1 MNEDTLYELLDG
13 FEWKDLE
20 LKESRTKVPES
31 AYESVSAFLNTEGGH
46 IVLGVNDKREIV
58 GVIDV
63 DKIQNDFIGNLRKP
77 ERFGSPVTF
86 EEYIRQHKDMNVLI
100 FYIPEANR
108 KDKPVY
114 VKTKKQG
121 NVAFIR
127 KGGGDYK
134 CGKTELDRMIADAQ
148 ETRPDGELLD
158 IAPDDCL
165 DANSIKWYR
174 HRYENK
180 GGNRSLEASS
190 NHEFLVELGLL
201 VEYKGSL
208 LPTRAVVLL
217 LGKTSRIRQLMP
229 RPIVDCLRY
238 GFERDHANTGQR
250 WDKRVTC
257 EMNII
262 NSWQAIVDWYNSF
275 TDNPFNLDQVSGQ
288 RTDVRPDFVAFRESV
303 INLLS
308 HQDFTDH
315 SRWPTIEDFSDV
327 TRFWNPGD
335 AFVTADK
342 LLEPGSKEVRNP
354 LIVRA
359 LRDIGFSEQSGWG
372 LRDVFR
378 NWSDL
383 GLVPPVLNIDKAD
396 KCFEL
401 SLQRKVLMS
410 GEQILFQSQIGINL
424 QPKEAK
430 AFANLCVSENAQ
442 ITHSALRAALGLNG
456 AETGKIVQKLTI
468 QGVAVA
474 VSDHAIALAEHLI
487 PLRNKLLKIE
497 STDNA
502 DTEEQNDLST
512 VQVEPATS
520 DLSTEQ
526 VEPLTALSDKQK
538 ALLNYCD
545 VPRSMAEIQQ
555 HLGASNR
562 GYFKSTHL
570 DPLLAHGIMVMTIP
584 DKPRSSKQRYVVTDK
599 GLALKDA
606 MLKAGRDNHFE
617 NTESDQATGQND

>member
-1 MNEDTLYELLDG
+1 VNENKLYELLDG
-13 FEWKDLE
+13 LEWKDLE
-20 LKESRTKVPES
+20 LKESRVKVPES

-46 IVLGVNDKREIV
+46 IVLGVNDKKEIV

-63 DKIQNDFIGNLRKP
+63 DKIQNDFIGNLHNP
-77 ERFGSPVTF
+77 ERFGSPVMF
-86 EEYIRQHKDMNVLI
+86 EEYLKQHQDMNVLV

-134 CGKTELDRMIADAQ
+134 CGKAELDRMIADAQ
-148 ETRPDGELLD
+148 EVRPDGELLD

-165 DANSIKWYR
+165 DANSLKWYR

-180 GGNRSLEASS
+180 GGNRSLETFSD
-190 NHEFLVELGLL
+190 HDFLVELGLL
-201 VEYKGSL
+201 VEHKGSL

-217 LGKTSRIRQLMP
+217 LGKTSRVRQLMP

-238 GFERDHANTGQR
+238 GFERDHANAGQR

-288 RTDVRPDFVAFRESV
+288 RTDVPPDFVAFRESV

-315 SRWPTIEDFSDV
+315 SRWPTIENFSDV

-342 LLEPGSKEVRNP
+342 LLEPGAKEVRNP
-354 LIVRA
+354 VIVRA

-372 LRDVFR
+372 LRDVYR

-383 GLVPPVLNIDKAD
+383 GRVPPVLNNDKSN

-401 SLQRKVLMS
+401 ELQRKVLMS
-410 GEQILFQSQIGINL
+410 EEQILFQSQIGINL
-424 QPKEAK
+424 QPKEAE
-430 AFANLCVSENAQ
+430 AFANLCASERAH

-456 AETGKIVQKLTI
+456 VETGKIVQKLII

-474 VSDHAIALAEHLI
+474 VGDHAIALADHLK
-487 PLRNKLLKIE
+487 PLRNQLLR
-497 STDNA
+497 S
-502 DTEEQNDLST
+502 DL
-512 VQVEPATS
+512 VEGVGMAELG

-526 VEPLTALSDKQK
+526 VETEAPDLSTEQVKPLTALTDKQR
-538 ALLNYCD
+538 ALLSYCD
-545 VPRSMAEIQQ
+545 VPRSMAEMQE
-555 HLGASNR
+555 HVGAGSR
-562 GYFKSTHL
+562 GFLKDTHL
-570 DPLLAHGIMVMTIP
+570 APLLDHGLMTMTIP
-584 DKPRSSKQRYVVTDK
+584 DKPRSSKQQYVVTDK
-599 GLALKDA
+599 GLALKEA
-606 MLKAGRDNHFE
+606 MKQKQSN
-617 NTESDQATGQND
+617 

>member
-13 FEWKDLE
+13 LEWKDLE
-20 LKESRTKVPES
+20 LKESRIKVPES

-46 IVLGVNDKREIV
+46 IVLGVNDKKEIV

-63 DKIQNDFIGNLRKP
+63 DKIQNDFIGNLHNP
-77 ERFGSPVTF
+77 ERFGSPVSF
-86 EEYIRQHKDMNVLI
+86 DDYLKQHQDMNVLI

-108 KDKPVY
+108 QDKPVY

-134 CGKTELDRMIADAQ
+134 CGKIELDRLIADAQ
-148 ETRPDGELLD
+148 EKRPDGELLD

-165 DANSIKWYR
+165 DVNSIKWYR

-180 GGNRSLEASS
+180 GGNRSLETFSDYD
-190 NHEFLVELGLL
+190 FLVELGLL
-201 VEYKGSL
+201 VEHKGSL

-217 LGKTSRIRQLMP
+217 LGKTSRIRQLIP

-288 RTDVRPDFVAFRESV
+288 RTDVPPDFVAFRESV

-354 LIVRA
+354 IIVRA

-372 LRDVFR
+372 LREVFR

-383 GLVPPVLNIDKAD
+383 GRVPPVLNNDKSE
-396 KCFEL
+396 KYFEL
-401 SLQRKVLMS
+401 KLQRKVLMS
-410 GEQILFQSQIGINL
+410 EEQILFQSQIGINL
-424 QPKEAK
+424 QPKEAE
-430 AFANLCVSENAQ
+430 AFANLCASDNAQ
-442 ITHSALRAALGLNG
+442 ITHSALQAALGLNG

-474 VSDHAIALAEHLI
+474 ISDHAIGLADHLMPI
-487 PLRNKLLKIE
+487 RNQLLKLGLDDDVE
-497 STDNA
+497 EVKQ
-502 DTEEQNDLST
+502 EEQQGDLST
-512 VQVEPATS
+512 AQVEPAAP
-520 DLSTEQ
+520 DLSTAQ
-526 VEPLTALSDKQK
+526 VETLTALSDKQK
-538 ALLNYCD
+538 ALLRYCD
-545 VPRSMAEIQQ
+545 VPRTMAEIQE

-562 GYFKSTHL
+562 GFLKSTHL
-570 DPLLAHGIMVMTIP
+570 NPLLAHSIMVMTIP
-584 DKPRSSKQRYVVTDK
+584 DKPRSSKQKYVVTEK
-599 GLALKDA
+599 GLALKTA
-606 MLKAGRDNHFE
+606 MQK
-617 NTESDQATGQND
+617 TKTDQAARQH

>member
-1 MNEDTLYELLDG
+1 MNENKLYELLDG
-13 FEWKDLE
+13 LEWKDLE
-20 LKESRTKVPES
+20 LKESRVKVPES

-46 IVLGVNDKREIV
+46 IVLGVNDKKEIV

-63 DKIQNDFIGNLRKP
+63 DKIQNDFIGNLHNP
-77 ERFGSPVTF
+77 ERFGSPVMF
-86 EEYIRQHKDMNVLI
+86 EEYLKQHQDMNVLV

-134 CGKTELDRMIADAQ
+134 CGKAELDRMIADAQ
-148 ETRPDGELLD
+148 EVRPDGELLD

-165 DANSIKWYR
+165 DANSLKWYR

-180 GGNRSLEASS
+180 GGNRSLETFSD
-190 NHEFLVELGLL
+190 HDFLVELGLL
-201 VEYKGSL
+201 VEHKGSL

-217 LGKTSRIRQLMP
+217 LGKTSRVRQLMP

-238 GFERDHANTGQR
+238 GFERDHANAGQR

-288 RTDVRPDFVAFRESV
+288 RTDVPPDFVAFRESV

-315 SRWPTIEDFSDV
+315 SRWPTIENFSDV

-342 LLEPGSKEVRNP
+342 LLEPGAKEVRNP
-354 LIVRA
+354 VIVRA

-372 LRDVFR
+372 LRDVYR

-383 GLVPPVLNIDKAD
+383 GRVPPVLNNDKSN

-401 SLQRKVLMS
+401 ELQRKVLMS
-410 GEQILFQSQIGINL
+410 EEQILFQSQIGINL
-424 QPKEAK
+424 QPKEAE
-430 AFANLCVSENAQ
+430 AFANLCASERAH

-456 AETGKIVQKLTI
+456 VETGKIVQKLII

-474 VSDHAIALAEHLI
+474 VGDHAIALADHLK
-487 PLRNKLLKIE
+487 PLRNQLLR
-497 STDNA
+497 D
-502 DTEEQNDLST
+502 DL
-512 VQVEPATS
+512 VEGVGIAELG

-526 VEPLTALSDKQK
+526 VEAEALDLSTEQVKPLTALTDKQR
-538 ALLNYCD
+538 ALLSYCD
-545 VPRSMAEIQQ
+545 VPRSMAEMQE
-555 HLGASNR
+555 HVGAGSR
-562 GYFKSTHL
+562 GFLKDTQL
-570 DPLLAHGIMVMTIP
+570 TPLLDHGLMTMTIP
-584 DKPRSSKQRYVVTDK
+584 DKPRSSKQQYVVTEK
-599 GLALKDA
+599 GLALKAA
-606 MLKAGRDNHFE
+606 MKQKQSN
-617 NTESDQATGQND
+617 

>member
-1 MNEDTLYELLDG
+1 MNENKLYELLDG
-13 FEWKDLE
+13 LEWKDLE
-20 LKESRTKVPES
+20 LKESRVKVPES

-46 IVLGVNDKREIV
+46 IVLGVNDKKEIV

-63 DKIQNDFIGNLRKP
+63 DKIQNDFIGNLHNP
-77 ERFGSPVTF
+77 ERFGSPVMF
-86 EEYIRQHKDMNVLI
+86 EEYLKQHQDMNVLV

-134 CGKTELDRMIADAQ
+134 CGKAELDRMIADAQ
-148 ETRPDGELLD
+148 EVRPDGELLD

-165 DANSIKWYR
+165 DANSLKWYR

-180 GGNRSLEASS
+180 GGNRSLETFSD
-190 NHEFLVELGLL
+190 HDFLVELGLL
-201 VEYKGSL
+201 VEHKGSL

-217 LGKTSRIRQLMP
+217 LGKTSRVRQLMP

-238 GFERDHANTGQR
+238 GFERDHANAGQR

-288 RTDVRPDFVAFRESV
+288 RTDVPPDFVAFRESV

-315 SRWPTIEDFSDV
+315 SRWPTIENFSDV

-342 LLEPGSKEVRNP
+342 LLEPGAKEVRNP
-354 LIVRA
+354 VIVRA

-372 LRDVFR
+372 LRDVYR

-383 GLVPPVLNIDKAD
+383 GRVPPVLNNDKSN

-401 SLQRKVLMS
+401 ELQRKVLMS
-410 GEQILFQSQIGINL
+410 EEQILFQSQIGINL
-424 QPKEAK
+424 QPKEAE
-430 AFANLCVSENAQ
+430 AFANLCASERAH

-456 AETGKIVQKLTI
+456 VETGKIVQKLII

-474 VSDHAIALAEHLI
+474 VGDHAIALADHLK
-487 PLRNKLLKIE
+487 PLRNQLLR
-497 STDNA
+497 S
-502 DTEEQNDLST
+502 DL
-512 VQVEPATS
+512 VEGVGMAELG

-526 VEPLTALSDKQK
+526 VETEAPDLSTEQVKPLTALTDKQR
-538 ALLNYCD
+538 ALLSYCD
-545 VPRSMAEIQQ
+545 VPRSMAEMQE
-555 HLGASNR
+555 HVGAGSR
-562 GYFKSTHL
+562 GFLKDTHL
-570 DPLLAHGIMVMTIP
+570 APLLDHGLMTMTIP
-584 DKPRSSKQRYVVTDK
+584 DKPRSSKQQYVVTDK
-599 GLALKDA
+599 GLALKEA
-606 MLKAGRDNHFE
+606 MKQKQSN
-617 NTESDQATGQND
+617 

>member
-13 FEWKDLE
+13 LEWKDLE
-20 LKESRTKVPES
+20 LKESKTKVPES

-46 IVLGVNDKREIV
+46 IVLGVNDKKEMI

-63 DKIQNDFIGNLRKP
+63 DKIQNDFIGNLHNP

-86 EEYIRQHKDMNVLI
+86 EEYIKQHEDMNVLV

-134 CGKTELDRMIADAQ
+134 CGKTELDRMITDAQ

-180 GGNRSLEASS
+180 GGNRSLETYSD
-190 NHEFLVELGLL
+190 HDFLVELGLV
-201 VEYKGSL
+201 VEHQGNL
-208 LPTRAVVLL
+208 LPTRASVLL
-217 LGKTSRIRQLMP
+217 LGKTSRIRQLLP
-229 RPIVDCLRY
+229 RPIVDCIRY
-238 GFERDHANTGQR
+238 NFESDHANTGER

-275 TDNPFNLDQVSGQ
+275 TSNPFNLDQTSGQ
-288 RTDVRPDFVAFRESV
+288 RTDVPPDFVAFRESV

-315 SRWPTIEDFSDV
+315 SRWPLIENFSDL
-327 TRFWNPGD
+327 TRLWNPGD
-335 AFVTADK
+335 AFATADK
-342 LLEPGSKEVRNP
+342 LLEPGAKEVRNP
-354 LIVRA
+354 VIVRA

-372 LRDVFR
+372 LRDVFK

-383 GLVPPVLNIDKAD
+383 GRVPPVLSNDKAE

-401 SLQRKVLMS
+401 VLQRKVLMS
-410 GEQILFQSQIGINL
+410 EEQLLFQAQIGINL
-424 QPKEAK
+424 QPKEAE
-430 AFANLCVSENAQ
+430 AFANLCASEDAQ
-442 ITHSALRAALGLNG
+442 ITHAALRAALGLNG
-456 AETGKIVQKLTI
+456 VETGKIVNKLII
-468 QGVAVA
+468 QGVAIA
-474 VSDHAIALAEHLI
+474 AGDHAIGLTDHFI
-487 PLRNKLLKIE
+487 PLRNQLFRLGLDPAE
-497 STDNA
+497 DPANQ
-502 DTEEQNDLST
+502 DDLST
-512 VQVEPATS
+512 AQVEPNTG
-520 DLSTEQ
+520 DLSTAQ
-526 VEPLTALSDKQK
+526 VEPLTELSEKQK
-538 ALLNYCD
+538 ALLSYCD
-545 VPRSMAEIQQ
+545 VPRTMADIQT
-555 HLGASNR
+555 HLGAANR
-562 GYFKSTHL
+562 GYLKSTHL
-570 DPLLAHGIMVMTIP
+570 NPLLVHGIMTMTIP
-584 DKPRSSKQRYVVTDK
+584 DKPTSSNQQYVVTK
-599 GLALKDA
+599 QGLALK
-606 MLKAGRDNHFE
+606 
-617 NTESDQATGQND
+617 ESMQKKNSN

>member
-1 MNEDTLYELLDG
+1 MNENKLYELLEG
-13 FEWKDLE
+13 LEWKDLE
-20 LKESRTKVPES
+20 LKESRVKVPES

-46 IVLGVNDKREIV
+46 IVLGVNDKKEIV

-63 DKIQNDFIGNLRKP
+63 DKIQNDFIGNLHNP
-77 ERFGSPVTF
+77 ERFGSPVMF
-86 EEYIRQHKDMNVLI
+86 EEYLKQHQDMNVLV

-134 CGKTELDRMIADAQ
+134 CGKAELDRMIADAQ
-148 ETRPDGELLD
+148 EVRPDGELLD

-165 DANSIKWYR
+165 DANSLKWYR

-180 GGNRSLEASS
+180 GGNRSLETFSD
-190 NHEFLVELGLL
+190 HDFLVELGLL
-201 VEYKGSL
+201 VEHKGSL

-238 GFERDHANTGQR
+238 GFERDHANAGQR

-288 RTDVRPDFVAFRESV
+288 RTDVPPDFVAFRESV

-315 SRWPTIEDFSDV
+315 SRWPTIENFSDV

-342 LLEPGSKEVRNP
+342 LLEPGAKEVRNP
-354 LIVRA
+354 VIVRA

-372 LRDVFR
+372 LRDVYK

-383 GLVPPVLNIDKAD
+383 GRVPPVLNNDKSS

-401 SLQRKVLMS
+401 ALQRKVLMS
-410 GEQILFQSQIGINL
+410 EEQILFQSQIGINL
-424 QPKEAK
+424 QPKEAE
-430 AFANLCVSENAQ
+430 AFANLCASEKAH

-456 AETGKIVQKLTI
+456 VETGKIVQKLII

-474 VSDHAIALAEHLI
+474 VGDHAIALADHLK
-487 PLRNKLLKIE
+487 PLRNQLLRMD
-497 STDNA
+497 S
-502 DTEEQNDLST
+502 
-512 VQVEPATS
+512 VEGVGMAELG

-526 VEPLTALSDKQK
+526 VETEAPALSTEQVKPLTALTDKQR
-538 ALLNYCD
+538 ALLKYCD
-545 VPRSMAEIQQ
+545 VPRSMAEMQE
-555 HLGASNR
+555 HVGAGSR
-562 GYFKSTHL
+562 GFLKDTHL
-570 DPLLAHGIMVMTIP
+570 APLLDHGLMTMTIP
-584 DKPRSSKQRYVVTDK
+584 DKPRSSKQQYVVTDK
-599 GLALKDA
+599 GLALKEA
-606 MLKAGRDNHFE
+606 MK
-617 NTESDQATGQND
+617 